1 MDQQTLT
8 QVQRIVL
15 EMHSRC
21 DKVCQTDSTSMLAM
35 GATLAL
41 EQILNQ
47 INEMAAT
54 DQQ

>member
-8 QVQRIVL
+8 QVQKMVL

-21 DKVCQTDSTSMLAM
+21 DKVYQSDSTSMLAM
-35 GATLAL
+35 GASLAL

-47 INEMAAT
+47 IDEMAAT
-54 DQQ
+54 GQQ